1 VAEDDVDRLS
11 TELTRF
17 VRLMHRAKAALST
30 AEGGADPSALLLL
43 PPLVHLGPQR
53 VTDLAELKHAD
64 PSTVSRQAAQLVRAG
79 LAVKEPDPADRRAS
93 RLAVTPAGEAT
104 CERLL
109 TRRRAMISG
118 AVADWPPAATARFT
132 DLFEQFNTAVEGY
145 LRGAPAPPPPGD
157 GPTGATPPRE
167 NV

>member
-1 VAEDDVDRLS
+1 VAEDDLDRLS

-17 VRLMHRAKAALST
+17 MRLMHRAKAALST

-43 PPLVHLGPQR
+43 PPLVHLGPLR

-93 RLAVTPAGEAT
+93 RLAVTPAGEAM

-109 TRRRAMISG
+109 TRRRSMISD
-118 AVADWPPAATARFT
+118 AVADWPPATVARFAG
-132 DLFEQFNTAVEGY
+132 LFEQFNTAVEGH
-145 LRGAPAPPPPGD
+145 LRGVPAPPGQGD
-157 GPTGATPPRE
+157 GRTAATPQE